1 MISLLWGNYLL
12 LRAFRTA
19 SLNLF
24 FGDDREI
31 IFLISIPFFP
41 STVYCY
47 WPFFP
52 YPIKCQVINYLIARS
67 LSRFRLLGFRVPVF
81 CTISLIIKIHRS
93 NYITFGSGARMCVY
107 CLHLVNTWS
116 AKRMVLLYVH
126 LHLLACGSV
135 RRKEQGIGSITDQ
148 VLSNDSATCSLLM
161 ISFHLSFLL
170 CKWW

>member
-81 CTISLIIKIHRS
+81 CTISLIIKIHRN
-93 NYITFGSGARMCVY
+93 NYFWIWCKNVCVLFAFSKYMKCKTNGSSLC
-107 CLHLVNTWS
+107 TS
-116 AKRMVLLYVH
+116 A
-126 LHLLACGSV
+126 
-135 RRKEQGIGSITDQ
+135 SI
-148 VLSNDSATCSLLM
+148 SLR
-161 ISFHLSFLL
+161 
-170 CKWW
+170 